1 MIDCKLVLFDLD
13 DTLYDFAHFWEI
25 AVKETLRRS
34 PSSAGL
40 EIEPL
45 FALFREKSDEA
56 WKFYER
62 MEITIAQYRNLRFI
76 QTMAVYGREVSEE
89 EASEFNRLFLQDAT
103 AFIEPTPSTVDLL
116 TKLRARVPLGIVT
129 NGPVDQQMKKVEK
142 LGLTEIFPRETVF
155 MSGEIGVHKPH
166 PLIFE
171 KALAYFGVAA
181 EDAVFVGD
189 SWKHDVAGAMDAGMR
204 AIWLNGKGQEPAT
217 DHRPLAVA
225 ASIDELRPLFGL

>member
-1 MIDCKLVLFDLD
+1 MLFDLD

-45 FALFREKSDEA
+45 FALFREKSDEV
-56 WKFYER
+56 WEFYER
-62 MEITIAQYRNLRFI
+62 MEITMEQYRNLRFI
-76 QTMAVYGREVSEE
+76 KTMAVCGREVKEE
-89 EASEFNRLFLQDAT
+89 EASAFNRLFLQYAT
-103 AFIEPTPSTVDLL
+103 AFIESTPSTVELL

-142 LGLTEIFPRETVF
+142 LGLTEVFPRETVF
-155 MSGEIGVHKPH
+155 ISGEIGVHKPH

-171 KALAYFGVAA
+171 KALAHFGVQA
-181 EDAVFVGD
+181 EDTVFVGD
-189 SWKHDVAGAMDAGMR
+189 SWKHDVAGSIDAGMR
-204 AIWLNGKGQEPAT
+204 AIWLNGKGHAPAT
-217 DHRPLAVA
+217 EHQPLAIV
-225 ASIDELRPLFGL
+225 SGIDELQPLFGL

>member
-45 FALFREKSDEA
+45 FALFREKSDEV
-56 WKFYER
+56 WEFYER
-62 MEITIAQYRNLRFI
+62 MEITMEQYRNLRFI
-76 QTMAVYGREVSEE
+76 KTMAVCGREVKEE
-89 EASEFNRLFLQDAT
+89 EASAFNRLFLQYAT
-103 AFIEPTPSTVDLL
+103 AFIESTPSTVELL

-142 LGLTEIFPRETVF
+142 LGLTEVFPRETVF
-155 MSGEIGVHKPH
+155 ISGEIGVHKPH

-171 KALAYFGVAA
+171 KALAHFGVQA
-181 EDAVFVGD
+181 EDTVFVGD
-189 SWKHDVAGAMDAGMR
+189 SWKHDVAGSIDAGMR
-204 AIWLNGKGQEPAT
+204 AIWLNGKGHAPAT
-217 DHRPLAVA
+217 D
-225 ASIDELRPLFGL
+225 